1 LVLQELV
8 INIGLLIMI
17 KLLEHQQ
24 KDTLLVVTQL
34 SYYQDVLPFSVP
46 TDKLVLRLFVMKN
59 NKFAD
64 NKYKFQMMMM
74 K

>member
-1 LVLQELV
+1 MAPQELV

-17 KLLEHQQ
+17 KLLEHQP
-24 KDTLLVVTQL
+24 KDTLLAETQL
-34 SYYQDVLPFSVP
+34 SNCQDVLPFSAP

-64 NKYKFQMMMM
+64 KKYKFQMMMM

>member
-1 LVLQELV
+1 LVPQELV

-24 KDTLLVVTQL
+24 KDTLLKETQL
-34 SYYQDVLPFSVP
+34 SNYQDVLPFSAP
-46 TDKLVLRLFVMKN
+46 TDKLVLRLFVMITYKFAN
-59 NKFAD
+59 KKNKF
-64 NKYKFQMMMM
+64 QIMMM

>member
-1 LVLQELV
+1 LVPQELV

-24 KDTLLVVTQL
+24 KDTLLKETQL
-34 SYYQDVLPFSVP
+34 SNYQDVLPFSAP
-46 TDKLVLRLFVMKN
+46 TDKLVLRLFVMNN
-59 NKFAD
+59 NKCAD